1 MTRDLIVIA
10 TTPGRQEWVRE
21 ALASI
26 SRPCIVVSGWGYE
39 LGKIAWVL
47 DNTTADRFLFLQ
59 DSMVIRDESFFDLA
73 FEAPGSCCLSCQG
86 GCLNGYVGL
95 YERSVLERV
104 GIPRVESKQD
114 SIAFETQW
122 TEEYISQ
129 CMQFDHP
136 VDSEF
141 IEIKTILKFGREN
154 LVRVNQFFEKW
165 YGTWDPSQIAD
176 HDPKDIFLKGKEN
189 DQSLALSRL
198 NLALSR
204 ENAALRKSLKERLL
218 EAIRAIRA

>member
-1 MTRDLIVIA
+1 M
-10 TTPGRQEWVRE
+10 QE
-21 ALASI
+21 ALGSI
-26 SRPCIVVSGWGYE
+26 SRPCVVVSGWGYE
-39 LGKIAWVL
+39 LGKISWVL
-47 DNTTADRFLFLQ
+47 ENTTADRFLFIQ

-104 GIPRVESKQD
+104 GVPRVESKQD
-114 SIAFETQW
+114 SIMFETQW
-122 TEEYISQ
+122 TAEYIKHCQ
-129 CMQFDHP
+129 HFDHP
-136 VDSEF
+136 VNSNF
-141 IEIKTILKFGREN
+141 MEIKTILKFGREN

-165 YGTWDPSQIAD
+165 YGTWDQSQLAEFD
-176 HDPKDIFLKGKEN
+176 SKDDFLKGKQN
-189 DQSLALSRL
+189 DQFLALSRL
-198 NLALSR
+198 NLSLSR